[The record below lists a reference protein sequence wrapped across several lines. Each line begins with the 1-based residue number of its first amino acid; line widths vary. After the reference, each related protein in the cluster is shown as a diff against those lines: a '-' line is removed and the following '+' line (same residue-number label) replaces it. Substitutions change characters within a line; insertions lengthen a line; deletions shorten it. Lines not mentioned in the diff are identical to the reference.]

1 MNSYLLK
8 SKIALRGKNIKDI
21 AIQLGISKS
30 AMYRKMYGKS
40 EFTRLEISLLIE
52 ILEIDVQTAMEI
64 FFNKKVSC

>member
-64 FFNKKVSC
+64 FFNKKVS